1 MTIRCAAAS
10 DAHDIA
16 RVHVSSWQ
24 EAYKGIVPSTYLDS
38 LSVAERVTRWAEIF
52 ERGGSDTFVA
62 DESGA
67 IIGFS
72 TYGATRD
79 DDARAGVGEVYAIY
93 VAPSRWSTGVGYAL
107 WEQSRQGLA
116 DLGYSRATLW
126 VLTANARAIRF
137 YERAGFTLDANSE
150 TIIDI
155 GGQSFPE
162 VRYEVAA
169 A

>member
-79 DDARAGVGEVYAIY
+79 DDTRAGVGEV
-93 VAPSRWSTGVGYAL
+93 
-107 WEQSRQGLA
+107 
-116 DLGYSRATLW
+116 
-126 VLTANARAIRF
+126 
-137 YERAGFTLDANSE
+137 
-150 TIIDI
+150 
-155 GGQSFPE
+155 
-162 VRYEVAA
+162 
-169 A
+169 

>member
-1 MTIRCAAAS
+1 M
-10 DAHDIA
+10 
-16 RVHVSSWQ
+16 
-24 EAYKGIVPSTYLDS
+24 P
-38 LSVAERVTRWAEIF
+38 
-52 ERGGSDTFVA
+52 
-62 DESGA
+62 
-67 IIGFS
+67 
-72 TYGATRD
+72 
-79 DDARAGVGEVYAIY
+79 
-93 VAPSRWSTGVGYAL
+93 
-107 WEQSRQGLA
+107 QGLA

-126 VLTANARAIRF
+126 VLAANARAIRF